1 MKNLNDWQMKEF
13 EKCYN
18 DFSYFCRSYV
28 KIIHPKRGLV
38 AFELYDFQKR
48 VVSEYEIHQYN
59 IVRKFRQAG
68 LTTVTVIWGLWRC
81 LFRQD
86 QRIMVLTKSDREAR
100 GVSKIV
106 QGVKMNL
113 PPWLQ
118 PEMLNDNDHEKE
130 FADTGGVMWFF
141 TCTAARSRALTY
153 LIIDEAAFIPN
164 MNEHWKAMYPTLST
178 GGSCIAISTVNGIG
192 NWYEETYTKA
202 EDHKNQFHRIDL
214 NYREHPDYNN
224 PVWEKRT
231 RANLGPKGWAQEIE
245 GNFLGSGETYISADV
260 LTKMS
265 RKCCEPIRKLF
276 PDWDTRPEENF
287 SEEDIPNEEY
297 EPGALWVWKEPE
309 EGHDY
314 VIAADAAEGVGP
326 DGDNSAF
333 IVFDAISLEQVA
345 EFYSNTIPSH
355 KFAQVISQVGLFY
368 KSALVVIENT
378 MGPGLA
384 VCNRLEHS
392 LFYENLYYSHTGSR
406 DKCGVAMVKN
416 IRPVML
422 ETMQTCL
429 MNDLVNLK
437 SNRLIREL
445 RTFRWDKQKQKA
457 LADKGK
463 HDDLV
468 ISLAI
473 GLYVSDVLNR
483 EVPIG
488 VQATTTAISDI
499 FKSDNISF
507 AQIKEELEKVLEY
520 DVINNE
526 KTEDLTELLP
536 KVMFDMK
543 GLRKFHQLLEE
554 FGWMIFLPFTMLLI
568 SNLI

>member
-1 MKNLNDWQMKEF
+1 MKQLSPSQLAEF

-18 DFSYFCRSYV
+18 DFSYFCKKYV
-28 KIIHPKRGLV
+28 KIIHPKKGLV
-38 AFELYDFQKR
+38 PFELYEFQKR
-48 VVSEYEIHQYN
+48 VVAEYEIFQYN

-113 PPWLQ
+113 PLWLQ

-164 MNEHWKAMYPTLST
+164 MTEHWKAMYPTLST

-214 NYREHPDYNN
+214 SYKEHPDYNN
-224 PVWEKRT
+224 HDWEKRT
-231 RANLGPKGWAQEIE
+231 RANLGLKGWAQEIE

-260 LTKMS
+260 LTTITK
-265 RKCCEPIRKLF
+265 KCCDPIRKLF
-276 PDWDTRPEENF
+276 PDWETRPEENF
-287 SEEDIPNEEY
+287 DEEEMPNEMY
-297 EPGALWVWKEPE
+297 EPGALWIWNEPE
-309 EGHDY
+309 DGHEY
-314 VIAADAAEGVGP
+314 IIAVDSAEGVGD

-333 IVFDAISLEQVA
+333 IVLDAISLEQVA
-345 EFYSNTIPSH
+345 EFYSNIIPSH
-355 KFAQVISQVGLFY
+355 KFAQVVSQVGLFY
-368 KSALVVIENT
+368 KSALVVVENT
-378 MGPGLA
+378 GGSGLA
-384 VCNRLEHS
+384 VCSRLEHS
-392 LFYENLYYSHTGSR
+392 LYYENLYYSQSNAR
-406 DKCGVAMVKN
+406 DKCGIAMMKT
-416 IRPVML
+416 IRPVIL

-437 SNRLIREL
+437 SNRIVREL
-445 RTFRWDKQKQKA
+445 RTFRWDKAKQKA
-457 LADKGK
+457 IADKGK

-468 ISLAI
+468 MALAI
-473 GLYVSDVLNR
+473 ALYVSDVLNR
-483 EVPIG
+483 EMPIG
-488 VQATTTAISDI
+488 VKTSAHVISEV
-499 FKSDNISF
+499 FNPENLSF
-507 AQIKEELEKVLEY
+507 AQIKEALERDLDGDFAENKEELV
-520 DVINNE
+520 
-526 KTEDLTELLP
+526 ELLP
-536 KVMFDMK
+536 KVMFDTK
-543 GLRKFHQLLEE
+543 GLRANDKLLRSW
-554 FGWMIFLPFTMLLI
+554 GW
-568 SNLI
+568 